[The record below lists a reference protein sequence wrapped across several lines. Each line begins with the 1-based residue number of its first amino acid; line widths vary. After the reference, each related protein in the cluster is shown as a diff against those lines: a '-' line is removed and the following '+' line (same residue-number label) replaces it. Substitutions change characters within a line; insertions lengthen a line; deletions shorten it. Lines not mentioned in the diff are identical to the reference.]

1 MAICLFLS
9 IDLETVISGRPENV
23 NTASF
28 QHGSDF
34 LFNRFAIL
42 KIARTFTFSGRS
54 GCARV
59 GAFTR
64 TRRQGCQGK
73 CFIISHAVGF
83 FLKPKR
89 DIR

>member
-1 MAICLFLS
+1 MAIGFFFGINLKT
-9 IDLETVISGRPENV
+9 IISGGSENI

-34 LFNRFAIL
+34 LFNHLIIL
-42 KIARTFTFSGRS
+42 KITRTFTFSGRS

-59 GAFTR
+59 SAFFR
-64 TRRQGCQGK
+64 TRWQGCKGK
-73 CFIISHAVGF
+73 CFIKPHVVGF